1 MCSSESKR
9 KSARK
14 ATEMRWSRFYLFT
27 TREVPKDAEVTS
39 HQLMVRAGMIRR
51 AAAGI
56 YSYLP
61 LGWRSLSK
69 LMAIVRRELDVA
81 GCVELTMPAIQPA
94 ELWQESGRWEQ
105 YGKELLRMED
115 RHGREFCFGPTH
127 EEVITEIVRKDV
139 TSYRQLPVNLY
150 QIQVKFRDEV
160 RPRFG
165 LMRGREFLMK
175 DAYSFHATPESLEEA
190 YAALGKAYER
200 IFRACGLDFI
210 KVEADSGAIGGSAS
224 HEFMVV
230 ADTGESLVLRCAGC
244 DYAANQEKAG
254 TSGLAKSP
262 AEDSAADDLAE
273 GVRLEETPGKTTVEE
288 VAAFLGVAPQR
299 IVKTIIYRT
308 EAGPVAVLVRGD
320 REVNAIKLKNLLDV
334 QELELADEALVE
346 AVSGAPVGFAGPIG
360 LEGVRIVADRS
371 VEGVTNFTCG
381 ANRADAHWVGANFG
395 KDVHLD
401 EFHDL
406 VLVADGDRCPNCD
419 QNLVIS
425 HGIEVGH
432 IFKLGTKYSEP
443 MGCNYLDDRGQS
455 HPMLMGC
462 YGLGIGRTVAAAI
475 EQNHDDKGIIW
486 PLPLAPFEALVV
498 PLNMNDQEVVQAAGK
513 IYEELVEKR
522 VDVLFDDRQERPGVK
537 FNDADLIGIP
547 IRLVVGSKSLANGE
561 VEVSLRRDGEK
572 QLVPLA
578 NAVEAMLDAILAESP
593 S

>member
-1 MCSSESKR
+1 
-9 KSARK
+9 
-14 ATEMRWSRFYLFT
+14 MRWSRFYLFT

-244 DYAANQEKAG
+244 DYAANQEKAE

-273 GVRLEETPGKTTVEE
+273 GVRLEETPGKTTVEK

-419 QNLVIS
+419 QNLVMS

-593 S
+593 A